1 MMTKTATIQ
10 WAPLST
16 KHKKYIKNALK
27 VQMSVAEGA
36 IRSGKT
42 IDHCIIAAAYLEKC
56 RDKIHLASGST
67 IANAKLNIGF
77 CNGFGL
83 ECLFRGRCHWGK
95 YRDNDALFISTQTGE
110 KIVVFAG
117 GGKADS
123 YKRILGNSY
132 GLWIA
137 TEINE
142 HYDSDDSRTSFISV
156 AMGRQVAALDPMILW
171 DLNPCNPKHPIYE
184 KYIDKWRNAPQPGGY
199 QYAHFT
205 IDDNLSI
212 SADRK
217 KQIEARY
224 VPGSVW
230 YRRDIKGE
238 RCIAEGLIYQ
248 DLADHI
254 DQYTI
259 DDPLEWA
266 REHNTSFTTIMYG
279 VDFGGHGSSTK
290 FQAVG
295 ITPQGVVVALEE
307 EKINHKV
314 EKQINP
320 AQLNARF
327 SAFIKRCT
335 AIYGYGETRCDSAE
349 QILINGFRSTV
360 DSDGLQTEI
369 ANAQKRRITDRIRLT
384 QLLVAQHRLFL
395 SSRCPCL
402 IEALCSAVYDPKSSD
417 DERLD
422 DGTTDIDSLDAF
434 EYCLEPWT
442 RDLEELGH

>member
-1 MMTKTATIQ
+1 MTKTATIQ
-10 WAPLST
+10 WSPFSP
-16 KHKKYIKNALK
+16 KHKQYIKNALH

-42 IDHCIIAAAYLEKC
+42 IDHCIIFAAYLEKT

-67 IANAKLNIGF
+67 LGNAKLNIGV
-77 CNGFGL
+77 CNGYGL
-83 ECLFRGRCHWGK
+83 ENLFRGRCHWGK
-95 YRDNDALFISTQTGE
+95 YKDNEALYVDTQTGE
-110 KIVVFAG
+110 KIVIFVG

-123 YKRILGNSY
+123 YKKILGNSF
-132 GLWIA
+132 GGWIA

-142 HYDSDDSRTSFISV
+142 HFDSDDSRTSFLSV
-156 AMGRQVAALDPMILW
+156 AMGRQVAAKDPLILW
-171 DLNPCNPKHPIYE
+171 DLNPCNPRHPIYE
-184 KYIDKWRNAPQPGGY
+184 KYIDKWCKAPPLGGY
-199 QYAHFT
+199 QYQHFT
-205 IDDNLSI
+205 IDDNYSI
-212 SADRK
+212 SPVRK
-217 KQIEARY
+217 AEIESRY

-254 DQYTI
+254 ADYTI
-259 DDPLEWA
+259 DDPLQWA
-266 REHNTSFTTIMYG
+266 KEHNTQYSTIMFG

-295 ITPQGVVVALEE
+295 ITVQGVVVALEE
-307 EKINHKV
+307 EKIDHKV

-327 SAFIKRCT
+327 SAFIQRCT

-360 DSDGLQTEI
+360 EADNLQTEI
-369 ANAQKRRITDRIRLT
+369 ANAQKRKITDRIRLT
-384 QLLVAQHRLFL
+384 QLLIAQHRLFL

-417 DERLD
+417 DSRLD
-422 DGTTDIDSLDAF
+422 DGTTDIDSLDAY